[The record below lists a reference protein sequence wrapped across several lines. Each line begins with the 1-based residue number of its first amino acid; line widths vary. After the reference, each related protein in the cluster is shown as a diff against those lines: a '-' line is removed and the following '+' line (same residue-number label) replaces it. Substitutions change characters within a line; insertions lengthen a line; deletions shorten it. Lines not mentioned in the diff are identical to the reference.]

1 MKFFF
6 LFFEICLIIKI
17 CNGLNKNSCIG
28 SLHFES
34 IKNVFP
40 SFFSK
45 IKREKYNLKN
55 NNLLKTDLKKKQN
68 IYQFLCAGD
77 KQYVLGR
84 NSHIINIEKKKKK
97 NEKIKKLSNS
107 VENGELT
114 NTNEWCNK
122 NIKEVFDYVKK
133 NDGNKKGVVITTPI
147 YYGNDKPH
155 IGHAYCNVL
164 VDVIYR
170 FEKIKDKENKK
181 KIIFFSGMDE
191 HGLKIDNKTKELN
204 MDKNNYLNNISGY
217 YKKMNEML
225 NVDVNLFY
233 RTSNIFH
240 KTFVQNVWK
249 YLLSKGYIYKDIYK
263 GYYNISEERYL
274 SDREVEKMKNEKNS
288 MTMNNIIY
296 IEEENSYFFDV
307 NKFKDF
313 LINFYK
319 MNENILFPSYL
330 KKEIEY
336 HIENDFKNVCISR
349 YNTEWGIK
357 IPGEEKGTIYVWF
370 EALLSYIS
378 SVMYVIKQFENEKDE
393 LSQINSTSSTNPT
406 QGEEDIVCTYEDIL
420 SLVNTCSSVDSR
432 ENDTNL
438 DKIKMVDKS
447 CSRELFEKLW
457 NPYIQ
462 VIGKDILKFHGIL
475 YICLLNSLGIKIPE
489 HILCHGLIKNDNQKM
504 SKSLNNI
511 VSPFTLLEK
520 YNKDV
525 IRLYFIGSGNIYEDK
540 NFKDKNLEAFEL
552 FLRNSVGNLLY
563 RIVSLCIE
571 NNYKIIKKNDLFKF
585 TILNEFKNCKT
596 NLIKLFENMEYPLLL
611 EKLMILVKKINKYF
625 VHNEPWNK
633 LYDSIN
639 FNLIIYE
646 TFECIK
652 FFSIF
657 IYPFIPNVSLAIL
670 KNIGFEE
677 IDHDSVSID
686 MLNEETDK
694 FVLKNLVKIV

>member
-6 LFFEICLIIKI
+6 FFFEICLIIKI
-17 CNGLNKNSCIG
+17 CNGLNKNSYIG
-28 SLHFES
+28 SLNFEN

-55 NNLLKTDLKKKQN
+55 NNFLKIHLKKKQN
-68 IYQFLCAGD
+68 IYQFLYAGD
-77 KQYVLGR
+77 KPYVLGR
-84 NSHIINIEKKKKK
+84 NPYINIEKKKKK
-97 NEKIKKLSNS
+97 NEKIRKLSNN
-107 VENGELT
+107 VENDELT
-114 NTNEWCNK
+114 NASECYNK
-122 NIKEVFDYVKK
+122 NIKEVFDYIKR
-133 NDGNKKGVVITTPI
+133 NDEDKKGLVITTPI

-217 YKKMNEML
+217 YKKMNELL
-225 NVDVNLFY
+225 NVDINLFY

-240 KTFVQNVWK
+240 KTFVQHVWK

-263 GYYNISEERYL
+263 GYYSISEERYL
-274 SDREVEKMKNEKNS
+274 SDREVEKMKSEKNNII
-288 MTMNNIIY
+288 TNNIIY
-296 IEEENSYFFDV
+296 IEEENSYFFDI

-319 MNENILFPSYL
+319 TNENIIFPSYL

-357 IPGEEKGTIYVWF
+357 IPGEENGTIYVWF

-378 SVMYVIKQFENEKDE
+378 SILYVIKKYENAKNESSKV
-393 LSQINSTSSTNPT
+393 NSTFSTNVI
-406 QGEEDIVCTYEDIL
+406 QGEEDIVCTYEDVL
-420 SLVNTCSSVDSR
+420 SLVDTCSSFDSS
-432 ENDTNL
+432 ENDPNL
-438 DKIKMVDKS
+438 DKTKMVDKNW
-447 CSRELFEKLW
+447 SRELFEKMW

-489 HILCHGLIKNDNQKM
+489 HILCHGLIKNENQKM

-511 VSPFTLLEK
+511 VSPFRLLEK

-540 NFKDKNLEAFEL
+540 NFKDKNLETFEL

-571 NNYKIIKKNDLFKF
+571 NNYKIVKKNDLFNF

-633 LYDSIN
+633 LNDLQN

-657 IYPFIPNVSLAIL
+657 MYPFIPNVSLSIL

-677 IDHDSVSID
+677 IDHESVSID

-694 FVLKNLVKIV
+694 FVLNNLIKII

>member
-6 LFFEICLIIKI
+6 FFFEIYLIIKI
-17 CNGLNKNSCIG
+17 CNGLNKNSYIG
-28 SLHFES
+28 SLNFEN
-34 IKNVFP
+34 IKNAFP

-45 IKREKYNLKN
+45 ITREKYNLKN
-55 NNLLKTDLKKKQN
+55 NNFLKTHLKKKN
-68 IYQFLCAGD
+68 IYQFLYGGD

-84 NSHIINIEKKKKK
+84 NPFVNIEKKKKK
-97 NEKIKKLSNS
+97 NENIKKLSNN
-107 VENGELT
+107 VENAELA
-114 NTNEWCNK
+114 NTNECYSK
-122 NIKEVFDYVKK
+122 NVKEVFDYVKQ
-133 NDGNKKGVVITTPI
+133 NDETKKGLVITTPI

-191 HGLKIDNKTKELN
+191 HGLKIDSKTKKLN
-204 MDKNNYLNNISGY
+204 MDKTNYLNNISEY
-217 YKKMNEML
+217 YKKMNKML
-225 NVDVNLFY
+225 SVDINLFY
-233 RTSNIFH
+233 RTSNVFH
-240 KTFVQNVWK
+240 KTFVQHVWK
-249 YLLSKGYIYKDIYK
+249 YLLSKGYIYKDVYK
-263 GYYNISEERYL
+263 GYYSISEERYL
-274 SDREVEKMKNEKNS
+274 SDREVEKMKSEE
-288 MTMNNIIY
+288 NNTAANRIIY

-319 MNENILFPSYL
+319 TNESIIFPSYL

-378 SVMYVIKQFENEKDE
+378 SILYVIKKYESSK
-393 LSQINSTSSTNPT
+393 ISSTLPQSKT
-406 QGEEDIVCTYEDIL
+406 QEEDNIVCSYEDVL
-420 SLVNTCSSVDSR
+420 SLVNSCTCFDSR
-432 ENDTNL
+432 ENDSYLENPKMD
-438 DKIKMVDKS
+438 DKN
-447 CSRELFEKLW
+447 CSRKLFEKLW

-489 HILCHGLIKNDNQKM
+489 HILCHGLIKIENIKI

-520 YNKDV
+520 YDKDV

-540 NFKDKNLEAFEL
+540 NFKESNLETFEL

-563 RIVSLCIE
+563 RTVSLCIE
-571 NNYKIIKKNDLFKF
+571 NNYKIIKKHDLFNF
-585 TILNEFKNCKT
+585 TILNEFKSDKT

-633 LYDSIN
+633 LNDSKN

-657 IYPFIPNVSLAIL
+657 MYPFIPNISLSIL

-677 IDHDSVSID
+677 IDHESVSID
-686 MLNEETDK
+686 MLNEDTDR
-694 FVLKNLVKIV
+694 FVLKNLIKII

>member
-6 LFFEICLIIKI
+6 FFFEICLIIKI
-17 CNGLNKNSCIG
+17 CNGLNKNSYIG
-28 SLHFES
+28 SLNFEN

-55 NNLLKTDLKKKQN
+55 NNFLKTHLKKKQN
-68 IYQFLCAGD
+68 IYQFLYAGD
-77 KQYVLGR
+77 KPYVLGR
-84 NSHIINIEKKKKK
+84 KPYINIEKKKKK
-97 NEKIKKLSNS
+97 NEKIKKLSNTI
-107 VENGELT
+107 EDELT
-114 NTNEWCNK
+114 NTSECYNK
-122 NIKEVFDYVKK
+122 NIKEVFDYVKR
-133 NDGNKKGVVITTPI
+133 NDENKKGLVITTPI

-170 FEKIKDKENKK
+170 FEKIKDKENKN

-204 MDKNNYLNNISGY
+204 MDKNNYLNNISEY
-217 YKKMNEML
+217 YKKMNELL
-225 NVDVNLFY
+225 NVDINLFY
-233 RTSNIFH
+233 RTSNVFH
-240 KTFVQNVWK
+240 KTFVQHVWK

-263 GYYNISEERYL
+263 GYYSISEERYL
-274 SDREVEKMKNEKNS
+274 SDREVEKMKSEKS
-288 MTMNNIIY
+288 SITTNNIIY
-296 IEEENSYFFDV
+296 IEEENSYFFDI

-319 MNENILFPSYL
+319 TNENIIFPSYL

-357 IPGEEKGTIYVWF
+357 IPGEANGTIYVWF

-378 SVMYVIKQFENEKDE
+378 SILYVIKKYENAKNESSKV
-393 LSQINSTSSTNPT
+393 NSTFLTNVI
-406 QGEEDIVCTYEDIL
+406 QGEEDIVCTYEDVL
-420 SLVNTCSSVDSR
+420 SLVDTCSSFDSS
-432 ENDTNL
+432 ENAPNL
-438 DKIKMVDKS
+438 DKTKMVDKNW
-447 CSRELFEKLW
+447 SRKLFEKMW

-489 HILCHGLIKNDNQKM
+489 HILCHGLIKNENQKM

-540 NFKDKNLEAFEL
+540 NFKDKNLETFEL

-571 NNYKIIKKNDLFKF
+571 NNYKIVKKNDLFNF

-633 LYDSIN
+633 LNDLQN

-657 IYPFIPNVSLAIL
+657 MYPFIPNVSLSIL

-677 IDHDSVSID
+677 IDHESVSID

-694 FVLKNLVKIV
+694 FVLNNLIKII